1 MCYSISEGEKA
12 KSRNAERAFGGCAK
26 QEEAMKMTIIEEIQN
41 QYSAFSGNEKKI
53 ADYILQNKASIK
65 NMNIKDLAAK
75 VDTSTSSITRFC
87 KRINIDGFV
96 DMKIAL
102 RSLASGHPSKEMPT
116 VYDDI
121 YGYYTQV
128 IDETNQMIEDQA
140 IETVVDWIKNAN
152 KTVIYGIG
160 SSGFTAAELAQRL
173 IRMGLNA
180 TGVTDSHLMIINS
193 SIIREDE
200 LVIAISNSGETPE
213 LIASLEI
220 AKKKKAKI
228 IALTSFKNSS
238 LTKLADVTC
247 FGYHSR
253 FVNNTVFV
261 NTQFGMMYLIDV
273 ISTFLVQDENFKYN
287 MDLTRKNVQG
297 YSKKS
302 E

>member
-1 MCYSISEGEKA
+1 M
-12 KSRNAERAFGGCAK
+12 N
-26 QEEAMKMTIIEEIQN
+26 IIEEIQN
-41 QYSAFSGNEKKI
+41 QYSAFSANEKKI

-87 KRINIDGFV
+87 KHINIDGFV

-102 RSLASGHPSKEMPT
+102 RSATGKHPSKEMPT

-140 IETVVDWIKNAN
+140 IETVVAWIKKAK

-160 SSGFTAAELAQRL
+160 SSGFTAAELAQRF
-173 IRMGLNA
+173 IRMGLNV

-193 SIIREDE
+193 SIIKEDE

-228 IALTSFKNSS
+228 IALTSFRNSS
-238 LTKLADVTC
+238 LTKLADVAC
-247 FGYHSR
+247 FGYHPR

-273 ISTFLVQDENFKYN
+273 ISTFLLQDEDFQYN

-297 YSKKS
+297 YSKKT

>member
-1 MCYSISEGEKA
+1 
-12 KSRNAERAFGGCAK
+12 
-26 QEEAMKMTIIEEIQN
+26 MTIIEEIQN
-41 QYSAFSGNEKKI
+41 QYSAFSANEKKI

-75 VDTSTSSITRFC
+75 ADTSTSSITRFC

-140 IETVVDWIKNAN
+140 IETVVGWIKNAN

-193 SIIREDE
+193 SIIKEGE

-273 ISTFLVQDENFKYN
+273 ISTFLLQDHDFQYN
-287 MDLTRKNVQG
+287 MDLTRANVQG
-297 YSKKS
+297 YSKKQNS
-302 E
+302 AMCCLSHASGQ

>member
-1 MCYSISEGEKA
+1 
-12 KSRNAERAFGGCAK
+12 
-26 QEEAMKMTIIEEIQN
+26 MTIIEEIQN
-41 QYSAFSGNEKKI
+41 QYSAFSANEKKI

-75 VDTSTSSITRFC
+75 ADTSTSSITRFC

-128 IDETNQMIEDQA
+128 IAETNQMIEDQA
-140 IETVVDWIKNAN
+140 IETVVGWIKNAN
-152 KTVIYGIG
+152 NTVIYGIG

-193 SIIREDE
+193 SIIKEGE

-273 ISTFLVQDENFKYN
+273 ISTFLLQDHDFQYN
-287 MDLTRKNVQG
+287 MDLTRANVQG
-297 YSKKS
+297 YSKKT